1 MVEIIPSLIVSDF
14 EELKSKLAELDGLV
28 NWAEIDVMDGVFAP
42 NVTWQIADDL
52 SELDGKTKI
61 SVHLMTQLPETIIE
75 DWLEWVDR
83 VVVHIESTTEMDLIA
98 EKFSTRPNDLAIA
111 LELETP
117 IEKVFPYLDKIK
129 TVQLM
134 SIANIGYYGEKFD
147 DRVIEKIKLLR
158 EKDKNV
164 RIVIDGG
171 LDLEN
176 AKKVLDAGA
185 NDLVVGSHIW
195 RSDDIAKAIK
205 DLQSL

>member
-1 MVEIIPSLIVSDF
+1 
-14 EELKSKLAELDGLV
+14 
-28 NWAEIDVMDGVFAP
+28 
-42 NVTWQIADDL
+42 
-52 SELDGKTKI
+52 
-61 SVHLMTQLPETIIE
+61 
-75 DWLEWVDR
+75 
-83 VVVHIESTTEMDLIA
+83 
-98 EKFSTRPNDLAIA
+98 
-111 LELETP
+111 
-117 IEKVFPYLDKIK
+117 
-129 TVQLM
+129 M